1 MWYKGRSCKPQL
13 KAGVA
18 REVPVTDEKDPMTAA
33 RTAMVAEIAGEVEET
48 RRWLNKAALDP
59 RVMAA
64 MSRVPRHQ
72 FVTAENR
79 ERAYEN
85 RPLRIGYGQT
95 ISQPYI
101 VAAMTDLAAPG
112 PTDRVLEVGTGCGYQ
127 TAVLAELAGQV
138 YSIEVVPQLA
148 EQAAERL
155 KRLGYAKVQVRR
167 GDGAKGW
174 PEHAPFDAIVVTA
187 AAFRQ
192 VPPALI
198 EQLALGGRL
207 VIPVER
213 PGSGQRFFD
222 WRPSQELILVTKDQA
237 GQTSEACF
245 LPVAFVPLVEGRDEP
260 TGVG

>member
-1 MWYKGRSCKPQL
+1 
-13 KAGVA
+13 
-18 REVPVTDEKDPMTAA
+18 MTAA
-33 RTAMVAEIAGEVEET
+33 RAAMVAEIASEVVET
-48 RRWLNKAALDP
+48 RDWLGKAALDP

-64 MSRVPRHQ
+64 MGRVPRHE
-72 FVTAENR
+72 FVAAESR

-101 VAAMTDLAAPG
+101 VAAMTDLAALG
-112 PTDRVLEVGTGCGYQ
+112 ASDRVLEVGTGCGYQ
-127 TAVLAELAGQV
+127 AAVLAELAGEV

-148 EQAAERL
+148 ERAAERL
-155 KRLGYAKVQVRR
+155 DRLGYANVQVRC

-198 EQLALGGRL
+198 DQLAVGGRL

-213 PGSGQRFFD
+213 PGRGQRFFD
-222 WRPSQELILVTKDQA
+222 WRPSQELLLVTKDQA
-237 GQTSEACF
+237 GKTSEACF
-245 LPVAFVPLVEGRDEP
+245 LPVAFVPLVEGRDGP
-260 TGVG
+260 GGAG

>member
-127 TAVLAELAGQV
+127 TAVLAE
-138 YSIEVVPQLA
+138 
-148 EQAAERL
+148 QAAERL
-155 KRLGYAKVQVRR
+155 KRLGYNKVQVRR

-213 PGSGQRFFD
+213 PARGQRFFD
-222 WRPSQELILVTKDQA
+222 WRSSQELILVTKDQA

-260 TGVG
+260 TGAG